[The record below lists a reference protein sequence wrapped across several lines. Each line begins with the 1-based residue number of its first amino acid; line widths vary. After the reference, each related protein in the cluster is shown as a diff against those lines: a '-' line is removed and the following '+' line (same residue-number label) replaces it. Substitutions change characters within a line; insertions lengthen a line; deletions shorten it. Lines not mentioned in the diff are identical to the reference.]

1 MVVLTVGLTGLL
13 WADYRRLE
21 SRDRALRAEMT
32 EIYRQTFPSVTTV
45 REPYAEMQAAMR
57 GVQGPGTPVSSAGGG
72 QRVLALLADISSRIP
87 PSVALQVGRLAID
100 RETVLVKGT
109 TDTFNAV
116 QAIKNG
122 LSGSALLREVKIVSA
137 TADKDKGEQGGQI
150 RFELQLQLKGG

>member
-1 MVVLTVGLTGLL
+1 
-13 WADYRRLE
+13 
-21 SRDRALRAEMT
+21 
-32 EIYRQTFPSVTTV
+32 
-45 REPYAEMQAAMR
+45 MR

-72 QRVLALLADISSRIP
+72 QRVLALLADISTRIP

>member
-1 MVVLTVGLTGLL
+1 M
-13 WADYRRLE
+13 
-21 SRDRALRAEMT
+21 
-32 EIYRQTFPSVTTV
+32 
-45 REPYAEMQAAMR
+45 
-57 GVQGPGTPVSSAGGG
+57 
-72 QRVLALLADISSRIP
+72 LALLADISTRIP